1 MTVAD
6 YRIRQA
12 ASGVAVT
19 LVTLA
24 SLAPPAAAQR
34 PPIIPV
40 QHFINPPEIALAQIS
55 PDGRWLAYLKPYHSK
70 LNLFVRP
77 VAGGAERRMTADTTR
92 PI

>member
-6 YRIRQA
+6 HRIRQA

-24 SLAPPAAAQR
+24 SLAPPAAAQL

-40 QHFINPPEIALAQIS
+40 QHF
-55 PDGRWLAYLKPYHSK
+55 
-70 LNLFVRP
+70 
-77 VAGGAERRMTADTTR
+77 
-92 PI
+92 

>member
-40 QHFINPPEIALAQIS
+40 QHFFNPPEIALAQIS